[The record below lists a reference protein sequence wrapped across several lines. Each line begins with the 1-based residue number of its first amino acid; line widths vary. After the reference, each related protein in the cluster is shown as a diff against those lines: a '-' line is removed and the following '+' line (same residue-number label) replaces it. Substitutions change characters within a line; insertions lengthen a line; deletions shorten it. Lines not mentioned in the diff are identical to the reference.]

1 LNKFFAI
8 LLIAVLLI
16 AGCAKNPFGTRDA
29 QRPAG
34 SSGTW
39 ETPATPEAVL
49 TNILYA
55 YNEMNIQ
62 NYQLC
67 LDDNFRFS
75 ATEDSIEAEAQGN
88 GYLYHFWDKQVEVS
102 TTENIFASL
111 EEQHRNIFLTFRE
124 STDYP
129 DSIGDSL
136 AVLYRDYTIT
146 TIAPDISAADTVA
159 AGLVAFATS
168 RTLFNWWSVYL
179 WSEIPSTGDQQ
190 HWANYKAEH
199 RP

>member
-1 LNKFFAI
+1 MI
-8 LLIAVLLI
+8 YS
-16 AGCAKNPFGTRDA
+16 GCGKNPFTTRNA
-29 QRPAG
+29 QEPAG

-55 YNEMNIQ
+55 YNEMNIE

-67 LDDNFRFS
+67 FDDNFRFS
-75 ATEDSIEAEAQGN
+75 ATEDSIEAAAQGN
-88 GYLYHFWDKQVEVS
+88 DYLYHFWDLAVEVS
-102 TTENIFASL
+102 VTQNIFASL
-111 EEQHRNIFLTFRE
+111 EAEHKTMFLTFAM

-136 AVLYRDYTIT
+136 AVIYRNYVIT
-146 TIAPDISAADTVA
+146 TIVPDSIAADTVA
-159 AGLVAFATS
+159 AGLASFAAS

-179 WSEIPSTGDQQ
+179 WSEIPTSGNNPR
-190 HWANYKAEH
+190 WADFKAEH
-199 RP
+199 R